1 MNYKDGRSKH
11 PFYDKWHSMIQR
23 CTHPNN
29 PDYKYYGGRGIK
41 VCDAWLDP
49 WIFFKWC
56 EDNYE
61 KGLQINRIDNDGDYT
76 PDNCEFTTNRENS
89 INRRLLNSTNT
100 SGYKGVSWH
109 KQAKKW
115 RVVIKIN
122 QKQKHLGL
130 FISKKLAA
138 LRYDVEAIKEGYI
151 PNMEPTK

>member
-1 MNYKDGRSKH
+1 MCDEWLN
-11 PFYDKWHSMIQR
+11 PFAFYE
-23 CTHPNN
+23 
-29 PDYKYYGGRGIK
+29 
-41 VCDAWLDP
+41 
-49 WIFFKWC
+49 WC
-56 EDNYE
+56 EDKYE
-61 KGLQINRIDNDGDYT
+61 KGLQLNRIDNDGDYT

-138 LRYDVEAIKEGYI
+138 LRYDVEAIKEGYQT
-151 PNMEPTK
+151 NFLLKGSR